1 MSALLDQAAKE
12 ARQGNLDLKKQ
23 VRNIE
28 NYFTNSVETS
38 AQEAVL
44 DSTNV
49 AYKSNKLFLLT
60 LQHQKKEHSYLS
72 NHLFQKKCH
81 QILQIQSDN
90 DIKLYS
96 KRPKSL
102 DNWCLSDY
110 ISQLEIKYPNK
121 LNQDLP
127 GIDKDNSD
135 NDEVQHNDTEDE
147 DTNEKTADDNR
158 DKINITLNN
167 GITIKQRKSE
177 SYDMYDITDSEQYLR
192 E

>member
-1 MSALLDQAAKE
+1 MSP
-12 ARQGNLDLKKQ
+12 
-23 VRNIE
+23 
-28 NYFTNSVETS
+28 NST
-38 AQEAVL
+38 
-44 DSTNV
+44 DI
-49 AYKSNKLFLLT
+49 K
-60 LQHQKKEHSYLS
+60 
-72 NHLFQKKCH
+72 
-81 QILQIQSDN
+81 SDN

-127 GIDKDNSD
+127 GIDNDNSD
-135 NDEVQHNDTEDE
+135 SDEVQHNDTEDE

-167 GITIKQRKSE
+167 GITIKQRKPFRVIR
-177 SYDMYDITDSEQYLR
+177 YV
-192 E
+192 

>member
-167 GITIKQRKSE
+167 GITIKQRKPFRVIR
-177 SYDMYDITDSEQYLR
+177 YV
-192 E
+192 